1 MNNEN
6 ANNNVN
12 NNDTLLD
19 KCNHDIMGNREDNT
33 KLLDDDENDN
43 RSLESQM
50 STRSN
55 HQSSLD
61 SVERRQSKD
70 NPHHDQQQ
78 EQQGNTND
86 DDDVDTP
93 FKDGSSEDEV
103 EPTDVTF
110 SGILFDDKKLSWH
123 LEQALGII
131 LRLGSAVLGDQY
143 DDLHEH
149 LKQVEENRISSIA
162 SVQGYFELEL
172 YQEEIKQCQDAASGG
187 LSDYISSLEGEDS
200 NSEPPS
206 FDKDDESMLSSGSK
220 GESDQDESFPSS
232 SKKRVRGDDDE
243 EEDGDPPPRPKQRSR
258 SSKAASD
265 DESQDESQMHE
276 KDLDD
281 DDEQSQSKASKQQ
294 EKEAKD
300 KEKAEQQEKQEDAKY
315 DAMPEV
321 WKQVKNASS
330 SSDKDIMAVVT
341 NANDKLSDVIGALF
355 DPSNPNRIDNLQ
367 SILRRYVIVLNPS
380 IRANSMLLSRSK
392 AKADGLASVVSLGG
406 DASLSKFLLCCDSD
420 NNEVND
426 EDPEITAQWELI
438 TAAIRSIGTK
448 LSVEQFLVLGSETR
462 NMLMHLLHSQAL
474 QFIFSEITLSG
485 LTAHLSAKA
494 SAALTSAM
502 KELAQLVD
510 PDAPFSLSMVVSS
523 FMKQYALPGL
533 AMDSVR
539 GKAIDVVI
547 DIFGSLTCSSGRM
560 SKDQKKAYKE
570 NILSPFE
577 RVDASTISGGR
588 VEGHVSKYFCDNR
601 VTCDKKKQV
610 YKDRRRRVVCLGLA
624 LYLKDAI
631 EDLLDMHDSGQYTR
645 GILRLSASDIMKK
658 VSPLMTK
665 ALFKKNGGESQ
676 IKAVEKMKK
685 LVLKKKSTARTLLI
699 ESDEQVDCLMH
710 LINLLRTFSNE
721 SNDR

>member
-6 ANNNVN
+6 VSNNIIV
-12 NNDTLLD
+12 NNDTSLD
-19 KCNHDIMGNREDNT
+19 KCNHDIMGNREDDT

-50 STRSN
+50 STTSN

-86 DDDVDTP
+86 DDDVDTL

-123 LEQALGII
+123 LEQALSII

-187 LSDYISSLEGEDS
+187 LNKYISSLEGEDS

-206 FDKDDESMLSSGSK
+206 FEDDESMHSSGSK

-232 SKKRVRGDDDE
+232 NRKRGLPRE
-243 EEDGDPPPRPKQRSR
+243 EEDGDPPPRPRKQRSR

-265 DESQDESQMHE
+265 DESQDESQMLE
-276 KDLDD
+276 KDQDD
-281 DDEQSQSKASKQQ
+281 DETEQSQSKTNKKQ

-300 KEKAEQQEKQEDAKY
+300 KEKAEQQEKEEDAKY
-315 DAMPEV
+315 DAIPEA
-321 WKQVKNASS
+321 WEQVKKE
-330 SSDKDIMAVVT
+330 SSDKKAILAVVT
-341 NANDKLSDVIGALF
+341 NANDKTSDYIDRSI
-355 DPSNPNRIDNLQ
+355 DPHNPNRLDNLW
-367 SILRRYVIVLNPS
+367 SLLDAYMTIIHPS
-380 IRANSMLLSRSK
+380 IRGNSLLLSRSK
-392 AKADGLASVVSLGG
+392 AQADGLASVVGLGG
-406 DASLSKFLLCCDSD
+406 NASISKLLLCCDDD
-420 NNEVND
+420 NNEIQD
-426 EDPEITAQWELI
+426 EDPMATEEWELVRE
-438 TAAIRSIGTK
+438 AILECDTK
-448 LSVEQFLVLGSETR
+448 MSVEEFLALGTETK
-462 NMLMHLLHSQAL
+462 NMFMHLLHSQAL
-474 QFIFSEITLSG
+474 QVIFSKITLVG
-485 LTAHLSAKA
+485 VTAHLSNKA

-510 PDAPFSLSMVVSS
+510 PDAAFSTSMVVLS
-523 FMKQYALPGL
+523 FMKQFALPGL
-533 AMDSVR
+533 VMNGAR
-539 GKAIDVVI
+539 GKAIDVII
-547 DIFGSLTCSSGRM
+547 DIFGSLTYVGR
-560 SKDQKKAYKE
+560 SEDQKKAYKK
-570 NILSPFE
+570 NILTPFE
-577 RVDASTISGGR
+577 QVDASTISGGR
-588 VEGHVSKYFCDNR
+588 VEGNVPKYFSGDGR
-601 VTCDKKKQV
+601 VEQG
-610 YKDRRRRVVCLGLA
+610 RRRNVVRLGLA
-624 LYLKDAI
+624 LYLKSAI
-631 EDLLDMHDSGQYTR
+631 EDLLHMRGSGQYTR
-645 GILRLSASDIMKK
+645 GILRLSASDISRKLTK
-658 VSPLMTK
+658 EVTK
-665 ALFKKNGGESQ
+665 ALFLPGESQ
-676 IKAVEKMKK
+676 TKMVENIKK

-699 ESDEQVDCLMH
+699 ESDEQLECLMR
-710 LINLLRTFSNE
+710 LI
-721 SNDR
+721 